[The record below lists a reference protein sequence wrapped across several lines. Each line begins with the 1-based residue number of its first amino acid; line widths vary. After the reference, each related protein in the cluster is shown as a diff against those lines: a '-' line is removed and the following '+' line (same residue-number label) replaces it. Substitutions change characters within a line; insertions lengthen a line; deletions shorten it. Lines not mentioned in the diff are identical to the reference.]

1 MASQSIVTCIRNR
14 RLGCTEVVL
23 DGTHRPKD
31 AGLGIIIK
39 LEIGI
44 LNEFCSRLTFQ
55 YLSFSLVT
63 FQGKFRN
70 LKRENLC
77 NLTLHIRRRVSK
89 ISGWPKRF

>member
-31 AGLGIIIK
+31 AGLGIIKK

-70 LKRENLC
+70 LKRE
-77 NLTLHIRRRVSK
+77 I
-89 ISGWPKRF
+89 FM